1 MRLAWIIIYTRGE
14 YVLLN
19 LNSVL
24 LFAAEGDTSA
34 AIDLQWFEAIDWP
47 GKLSTFGVACLIMV
61 AFYVIARI
69 LQSAS
74 IRVGANRHINQELAE
89 FMGRVVKVG
98 VLMVGLVTSLSNLGV
113 DVSALVTGL
122 GLTGFALG
130 FALKDVISNVLAGV
144 LILIYKPFV
153 KSDYIK
159 VKTHEGQVLS
169 TDLRYTVLRDESG
182 AKLYIPNAML
192 FVDALRVSSEASELS
207 ESNH

>member
-1 MRLAWIIIYTRGE
+1 MS
-14 YVLLN
+14 LN
-19 LNSVL
+19 LVL
-24 LFAAEGDTSA
+24 LFAAEGDDSA
-34 AIDLQWFEAIDWP
+34 ASDLQWFEGIDWV
-47 GKLSTFGVACLIMV
+47 GFLSTLGVACLIML
-61 AFYVIARI
+61 AFYVVARI

-74 IRVGANRHINQELAE
+74 MRVGASRHINQDLAE

-98 VLMVGLVTSLSNLGV
+98 VLIMGLVTALANLGV

-159 VKTHEGQVLS
+159 VKGHEGLVVS
-169 TDLRYTVLRDESG
+169 TDLRYTILRDEAG

-192 FVDALRVSSEASELS
+192 FVDALRVSSEAP
-207 ESNH
+207 ESAESS

>member
-1 MRLAWIIIYTRGE
+1 MS
-14 YVLLN
+14 LN
-19 LNSVL
+19 LVL
-24 LFAAEGDTSA
+24 LFAAEGDDSA
-34 AIDLQWFEAIDWP
+34 ASDLQWFEGIDWV
-47 GKLSTFGVACLIMV
+47 GFLSTLGVACLIML

-74 IRVGANRHINQELAE
+74 MRVGASRHINQELAE

-98 VLMVGLVTSLSNLGV
+98 VLIMGLVTALANLGV

-159 VKTHEGQVLS
+159 VKGHEGLVVS
-169 TDLRYTVLRDESG
+169 TDLRYTILRDEAG

-192 FVDALRVSSEASELS
+192 FVDALRVSSEAPKSS
-207 ESNH
+207 ESS

>member
-1 MRLAWIIIYTRGE
+1 MS
-14 YVLLN
+14 LN
-19 LNSVL
+19 LVL
-24 LFAAEGDTSA
+24 LFAAEGDDSA
-34 AIDLQWFEAIDWP
+34 ASYLQWFEGIDWV
-47 GKLSTFGVACLIMV
+47 GFLSTLGVACLIML
-61 AFYVIARI
+61 AFYVVARI

-74 IRVGANRHINQELAE
+74 MRVGASRHINQDLAE

-98 VLMVGLVTSLSNLGV
+98 VLIMGLVTALANLGV

-159 VKTHEGQVLS
+159 VKGHEGLVVS
-169 TDLRYTVLRDESG
+169 TDLRYTILRDEAG

-192 FVDALRVSSEASELS
+192 FVDALRVSSEAPKSS
-207 ESNH
+207 ESS

>member
-1 MRLAWIIIYTRGE
+1 M
-14 YVLLN
+14 N
-19 LNSVL
+19 LNMVL
-24 LFAAEGDTSA
+24 FFAADGAESA
-34 AIDLQWFEAIDWP
+34 AVDVRWFDGIDWV
-47 GKLSTFGVACLIMV
+47 GRLSAFGVACLIML
-61 AFYVIARI
+61 AFYVVARI

-74 IRVGANRHINQELAE
+74 IRVGASRHINQELAE

-98 VLMVGLVTSLSNLGV
+98 VLMMGLVTSLSNLGV

-159 VKTHEGQVLS
+159 VKGHEGLVIS
-169 TDLRYTVLRDESG
+169 TDLRYTVLRDEAG

-192 FVDALRVSSEASELS
+192 FVDALRVSSEAPKPS
-207 ESNH
+207 ESS

>member
-1 MRLAWIIIYTRGE
+1 MS
-14 YVLLN
+14 LN
-19 LNSVL
+19 LVL
-24 LFAAEGDTSA
+24 ICAAEGVDSA
-34 AIDLQWFEAIDWP
+34 GGLLWFEGIDWM
-47 GKLSTFGVACLIMV
+47 GRLSTFSVACLIML
-61 AFYVIARI
+61 AFYIVARI

-74 IRVGANRHINQELAE
+74 IRVGASRHINQDLAE

-98 VLMVGLVTSLSNLGV
+98 VLMMGLVTSLSNLGV

-159 VKTHEGQVLS
+159 VKGHEGLVVS
-169 TDLRYTVLRDESG
+169 TDLRYTVLRDEAG

-192 FVDALRVSSEASELS
+192 FVDALRVSSEAPEPS
-207 ESNH
+207 ESS

>member
-1 MRLAWIIIYTRGE
+1 MD
-14 YVLLN
+14 LN
-19 LNSVL
+19 LVL
-24 LFAAEGDTSA
+24 LFAAEGGDSA
-34 AIDLQWFEAIDWP
+34 SFGLRWLEGVDWV
-47 GKLSTFGVACLIMV
+47 GKLSTFGVACLIML
-61 AFYVIARI
+61 AFYVVARI

-74 IRVGANRHINQELAE
+74 MRVGASRHINQDLAE

-98 VLMVGLVTSLSNLGV
+98 VLMMGLVTALSNLGV

-159 VKTHEGQVLS
+159 VKGHEGLVVS
-169 TDLRYTVLRDESG
+169 TDLRYTVLRDEAG

-192 FVDALRVSSEASELS
+192 FVDALRVSAEAPESS
-207 ESNH
+207 ESS

>member
-1 MRLAWIIIYTRGE
+1 MN
-14 YVLLN
+14 LN
-19 LNSVL
+19 LVL
-24 LFAAEGDTSA
+24 LFAAEGDDSA
-34 AIDLQWFEAIDWP
+34 AVDLQWFEGVDWMA
-47 GKLSTFGVACLIMV
+47 KLSTFGVACLIMA
-61 AFYVIARI
+61 AFYVVARI

-74 IRVGANRHINQELAE
+74 MRVGASRHINQDLAE
-89 FMGRVVKVG
+89 FIGRVVKVG
-98 VLMVGLVTSLSNLGV
+98 VLMMGLVTALSNLGV

-159 VKTHEGQVLS
+159 VKGHEGLVVS
-169 TDLRYTVLRDESG
+169 TDLRYTILRDEAG

-192 FVDALRVSSEASELS
+192 FVDALRVSSEAPESS
-207 ESNH
+207 ESS

>member
-1 MRLAWIIIYTRGE
+1 MMGLVTS
-14 YVLLN
+14 LSN
-19 LNSVL
+19 LGV
-24 LFAAEGDTSA
+24 
-34 AIDLQWFEAIDWP
+34 DLRWFDGIDWV
-47 GKLSTFGVACLIMV
+47 GRLSAFGVACLIML

-74 IRVGANRHINQELAE
+74 MRVGASRHINRELAE

-98 VLMVGLVTSLSNLGV
+98 VLMMGLVTSLSNLGV

-159 VKTHEGQVLS
+159 VKGHEGLVIS
-169 TDLRYTVLRDESG
+169 TDLRYTVLRDEAG

-192 FVDALRVSSEASELS
+192 FVDALRVSSEAPKPS
-207 ESNH
+207 ESS

>member
-1 MRLAWIIIYTRGE
+1 M
-14 YVLLN
+14 N
-19 LNSVL
+19 LKLVL
-24 LFAAEGDTSA
+24 LFAAAGDDSA
-34 AIDLQWFEAIDWP
+34 AVDLSWFDGIDWV
-47 GKLSTFGVACLIMV
+47 GRLSAFGVACLIML
-61 AFYVIARI
+61 AFYIIARI

-74 IRVGANRHINQELAE
+74 MRVGASRHINQELAE

-98 VLMVGLVTSLSNLGV
+98 VLMMGLVTSLSNLGV

-159 VKTHEGQVLS
+159 VKGHEGLVIS
-169 TDLRYTVLRDESG
+169 TDLRYTILRDEAG

-192 FVDALRVSSEASELS
+192 FVDALRVSP
-207 ESNH
+207 ESPKPPESS

>member
-1 MRLAWIIIYTRGE
+1 MS
-14 YVLLN
+14 LN
-19 LNSVL
+19 LVL
-24 LFAAEGDTSA
+24 LFAAEGDDSA
-34 AIDLQWFEAIDWP
+34 ASDLQWFEGIDWV
-47 GKLSTFGVACLIMV
+47 GFLSTLGVACLIML
-61 AFYVIARI
+61 AFYVVARI

-74 IRVGANRHINQELAE
+74 MRVGASRHINQDLAE

-98 VLMVGLVTSLSNLGV
+98 VLIMGLVTALANLGV

-159 VKTHEGQVLS
+159 VKGHEGLVVS
-169 TDLRYTVLRDESG
+169 TDLRYTILRDEAG

-192 FVDALRVSSEASELS
+192 FVDALRVSSEAPQSS
-207 ESNH
+207 ESS

>member
-1 MRLAWIIIYTRGE
+1 M
-14 YVLLN
+14 N
-19 LNSVL
+19 LNMVL
-24 LFAAEGDTSA
+24 LFAADGAESA
-34 AIDLQWFEAIDWP
+34 AVDVRWFDGIDWV
-47 GKLSTFGVACLIMV
+47 GRLSAFGVACLIML
-61 AFYVIARI
+61 AFYVVARI

-74 IRVGANRHINQELAE
+74 IRVGASRHVNQELAE

-98 VLMVGLVTSLSNLGV
+98 VLMMGLVTSLSNLGV

-159 VKTHEGQVLS
+159 VKGHEGLVIS
-169 TDLRYTVLRDESG
+169 TDLRYTVLRDEAG

-192 FVDALRVSSEASELS
+192 FVDALRVSSEAPKPS
-207 ESNH
+207 ESS

>member
-1 MRLAWIIIYTRGE
+1 M
-14 YVLLN
+14 N
-19 LNSVL
+19 LNMVL
-24 LFAAEGDTSA
+24 LFAADGAESA
-34 AIDLQWFEAIDWP
+34 AVDVRWFDGIDWV
-47 GKLSTFGVACLIMV
+47 GRLSAFGVACLIML
-61 AFYVIARI
+61 AFYVVARI

-74 IRVGANRHINQELAE
+74 IRVGASRHVNQELAE

-98 VLMVGLVTSLSNLGV
+98 VLMMGLVTSLSNLGV

-159 VKTHEGQVLS
+159 VKGHGGLVIS
-169 TDLRYTVLRDESG
+169 TDLRYTVLRDEAG

-192 FVDALRVSSEASELS
+192 FVDALRVSSEAPKPS
-207 ESNH
+207 ESS

>member
-1 MRLAWIIIYTRGE
+1 MS
-14 YVLLN
+14 LN
-19 LNSVL
+19 LVL
-24 LFAAEGDTSA
+24 LFAAEGDDSA
-34 AIDLQWFEAIDWP
+34 ASDLQWFEGIDWV
-47 GKLSTFGVACLIMV
+47 GCLSTFGVACLIML

-74 IRVGANRHINQELAE
+74 MRVGASRHINQDLAE

-98 VLMVGLVTSLSNLGV
+98 VLMMGLVTALSNLGV

-159 VKTHEGQVLS
+159 VKGHEGLVVS
-169 TDLRYTVLRDESG
+169 TDLRYTVLRDEAG

-192 FVDALRVSSEASELS
+192 FVDALRVSSEAPEPS
-207 ESNH
+207 ESS

>member
-1 MRLAWIIIYTRGE
+1 MD
-14 YVLLN
+14 LN
-19 LNSVL
+19 LVL
-24 LFAAEGDTSA
+24 LFAAEGGDSA
-34 AIDLQWFEAIDWP
+34 SFGLRWLEGVDWV
-47 GKLSTFGVACLIMV
+47 GKLSTFGVACLIML
-61 AFYVIARI
+61 AFYVVARI

-74 IRVGANRHINQELAE
+74 MRVGASRHINQDLAE
-89 FMGRVVKVG
+89 FMGRVVKVS
-98 VLMVGLVTSLSNLGV
+98 VLMMGLVTALSNLGV

-159 VKTHEGQVLS
+159 VKGHEGLVVS
-169 TDLRYTVLRDESG
+169 TDLRYTVLRDEAG

-192 FVDALRVSSEASELS
+192 FVDALRVSAEAPESS
-207 ESNH
+207 ESS

>member
-1 MRLAWIIIYTRGE
+1 M
-14 YVLLN
+14 N
-19 LNSVL
+19 LKLVL
-24 LFAAEGDTSA
+24 LFAADGDDSA
-34 AIDLQWFEAIDWP
+34 AVDLMWFDGIDWV
-47 GKLSTFGVACLIMV
+47 GRLSAFGVACLIML
-61 AFYVIARI
+61 AFYIIARI

-74 IRVGANRHINQELAE
+74 IRVGASRHINQELAE

-98 VLMVGLVTSLSNLGV
+98 VLMMGLVTSLSNLGV

-159 VKTHEGQVLS
+159 VKGHEGLVIS
-169 TDLRYTVLRDESG
+169 TDLRYTVLHDEAG

-192 FVDALRVSSEASELS
+192 FVDALRVSSESPKPS
-207 ESNH
+207 ESS

>member
-1 MRLAWIIIYTRGE
+1 MD
-14 YVLLN
+14 LN
-19 LNSVL
+19 LVL
-24 LFAAEGDTSA
+24 LFAAEGGDSA
-34 AIDLQWFEAIDWP
+34 SFGLHWLEGVDWV
-47 GKLSTFGVACLIMV
+47 GKLSTFGVACLIML
-61 AFYVIARI
+61 AFYVVARI

-74 IRVGANRHINQELAE
+74 MRVGASRHINQDLAE

-98 VLMVGLVTSLSNLGV
+98 VLMMGLVTALSNLGV

-159 VKTHEGQVLS
+159 VKGHEGLVVS
-169 TDLRYTVLRDESG
+169 TDLRYTVLRDEAG

-192 FVDALRVSSEASELS
+192 FVDALRVSAEAPESS
-207 ESNH
+207 ESS

>member
-1 MRLAWIIIYTRGE
+1 M
-14 YVLLN
+14 N
-19 LNSVL
+19 LKLVL
-24 LFAAEGDTSA
+24 LFAADGDDSA
-34 AIDLQWFEAIDWP
+34 AVDLRWFDGIDWV
-47 GKLSTFGVACLIMV
+47 GRLSAFGVACLIML

-74 IRVGANRHINQELAE
+74 MRVGASRHINRELAE

-98 VLMVGLVTSLSNLGV
+98 VLMMGLVTSLSNLGV

-159 VKTHEGQVLS
+159 VKGHEGLVIS
-169 TDLRYTVLRDESG
+169 TDLRYTILRDEAG

-192 FVDALRVSSEASELS
+192 FVDALRVSAEAPKPS
-207 ESNH
+207 ESC

>member
-1 MRLAWIIIYTRGE
+1 MS
-14 YVLLN
+14 LN
-19 LNSVL
+19 LVL
-24 LFAAEGDTSA
+24 LFAAEGDDSA
-34 AIDLQWFEAIDWP
+34 ASDLQWFEGIDWV
-47 GKLSTFGVACLIMV
+47 GFLSTLGVACLIML
-61 AFYVIARI
+61 AFYVVARI

-74 IRVGANRHINQELAE
+74 MRVGASRHINQDLAE

-98 VLMVGLVTSLSNLGV
+98 VLIMGLVTALANLGV

-159 VKTHEGQVLS
+159 VKGHEGLVVS
-169 TDLRYTVLRDESG
+169 TDLRYTILRDEAG
-182 AKLYIPNAML
+182 AKIYIPNAML
-192 FVDALRVSSEASELS
+192 FVDALRVSSEATKSS
-207 ESNH
+207 ESS

>member
-1 MRLAWIIIYTRGE
+1 M
-14 YVLLN
+14 N
-19 LNSVL
+19 LKLVL
-24 LFAAEGDTSA
+24 LFAADGDDSVTV
-34 AIDLQWFEAIDWP
+34 DLRWFDGIDWV
-47 GKLSTFGVACLIMV
+47 GRLSALGVACLIML

-74 IRVGANRHINQELAE
+74 IRVGASRHINQELAE

-98 VLMVGLVTSLSNLGV
+98 VLLMGLVTSLSNLGV

-159 VKTHEGQVLS
+159 VKGHEGLVIS
-169 TDLRYTVLRDESG
+169 TDLRYTILRDEAG

-192 FVDALRVSSEASELS
+192 FVDALRVSAEAPKPS
-207 ESNH
+207 ESS

>member
-1 MRLAWIIIYTRGE
+1 MD
-14 YVLLN
+14 LN
-19 LNSVL
+19 LVL
-24 LFAAEGDTSA
+24 LFAAEGGDSA
-34 AIDLQWFEAIDWP
+34 SFGLRWLEGVDWV
-47 GKLSTFGVACLIMV
+47 GKLSTFGVACLIML
-61 AFYVIARI
+61 AFYVVARI

-74 IRVGANRHINQELAE
+74 MRVGASRHINQDLAE

-98 VLMVGLVTSLSNLGV
+98 VLMMGLVTALSNLGV

-130 FALKDVISNVLAGV
+130 FALKDVNSNVLAGV

-159 VKTHEGQVLS
+159 VKGHEGLVVS
-169 TDLRYTVLRDESG
+169 TDLRYTVLRDEAG

-192 FVDALRVSSEASELS
+192 FVDALRVSAEAPESS
-207 ESNH
+207 ESS

>member
-1 MRLAWIIIYTRGE
+1 MS
-14 YVLLN
+14 LN
-19 LNSVL
+19 LVL
-24 LFAAEGDTSA
+24 LFAAEGDDSA
-34 AIDLQWFEAIDWP
+34 ASDLQWFEGIDWV
-47 GKLSTFGVACLIMV
+47 GFLSTLGVACLIML
-61 AFYVIARI
+61 AFYVVARI

-74 IRVGANRHINQELAE
+74 MRVGASRHINQDLAE

-98 VLMVGLVTSLSNLGV
+98 VLIMGLVTALANLGV

-159 VKTHEGQVLS
+159 VKGHEGLVVS
-169 TDLRYTVLRDESG
+169 TDLRYTILRDEAG

-192 FVDALRVSSEASELS
+192 FVDALRVSSEAPKSS
-207 ESNH
+207 ESS

>member
-1 MRLAWIIIYTRGE
+1 MNWNFI
-14 YVLLN
+14 
-19 LNSVL
+19 L
-24 LFAAEGDTSA
+24 LFAAEGGDSA
-34 AIDLQWFEAIDWP
+34 AVDLRWFDGIDWV
-47 GKLSTFGVACLIMV
+47 GRLSAFGVACLIML
-61 AFYVIARI
+61 AFYVVARI

-74 IRVGANRHINQELAE
+74 MRVGASRHINQDLAE

-98 VLMVGLVTSLSNLGV
+98 VLMMGLVTSLSNLGV

-159 VKTHEGQVLS
+159 VKGHEGLVVS
-169 TDLRYTVLRDESG
+169 TDLRYTVLRDEAG

-192 FVDALRVSSEASELS
+192 FVDALRVSAEAPESS
-207 ESNH
+207 ESS

>member
-1 MRLAWIIIYTRGE
+1 MS
-14 YVLLN
+14 LN
-19 LNSVL
+19 LVL
-24 LFAAEGDTSA
+24 LFAAEGDDSA
-34 AIDLQWFEAIDWP
+34 ASDLQWFEGIDWV
-47 GKLSTFGVACLIMV
+47 GFLSTLGVACLIML

-74 IRVGANRHINQELAE
+74 MRVGASRHINQDLAE

-98 VLMVGLVTSLSNLGV
+98 VLIMGLVTALANLGV

-159 VKTHEGQVLS
+159 VKGHEGLVVS
-169 TDLRYTVLRDESG
+169 TDLRYTILRDEAG

-192 FVDALRVSSEASELS
+192 FVDALRVSSEAPKSS
-207 ESNH
+207 ESS

>member
-1 MRLAWIIIYTRGE
+1 MS
-14 YVLLN
+14 LN
-19 LNSVL
+19 LVL
-24 LFAAEGDTSA
+24 LFAAEGDDSA
-34 AIDLQWFEAIDWP
+34 ASDLQWFEGIDWV
-47 GKLSTFGVACLIMV
+47 GFLSTLGVACLIML
-61 AFYVIARI
+61 AFYVVARI

-74 IRVGANRHINQELAE
+74 MRVGASRHINQDLAE

-98 VLMVGLVTSLSNLGV
+98 VLIMGLVTALANLGV

-130 FALKDVISNVLAGV
+130 FALKDVISKVLAGE

-159 VKTHEGQVLS
+159 VKGHEGLVVS
-169 TDLRYTVLRDESG
+169 TDLRYTILRDEAG

-192 FVDALRVSSEASELS
+192 FVDALRVSSEAPKSS
-207 ESNH
+207 ESS

>member
-1 MRLAWIIIYTRGE
+1 M
-14 YVLLN
+14 N
-19 LNSVL
+19 LKLVL
-24 LFAAEGDTSA
+24 LFAAEGDDSWLTG
-34 AIDLQWFEAIDWP
+34 IDWV
-47 GKLSTFGVACLIMV
+47 GRLSAFGVACLIML
-61 AFYVIARI
+61 AFYIIARI

-74 IRVGANRHINQELAE
+74 MRVGASRHINQELAE

-98 VLMVGLVTSLSNLGV
+98 VLMMGLVTSLSNLGV

-159 VKTHEGQVLS
+159 VKGHEGLVIS
-169 TDLRYTVLRDESG
+169 TDLRYTILRDEAG

-192 FVDALRVSSEASELS
+192 FVDALRVSSESPKPS
-207 ESNH
+207 ESS

>member
-1 MRLAWIIIYTRGE
+1 M
-14 YVLLN
+14 N
-19 LNSVL
+19 LKLVL
-24 LFAAEGDTSA
+24 LFAADGDDSA
-34 AIDLQWFEAIDWP
+34 AVDLMWFDGIDWV
-47 GKLSTFGVACLIMV
+47 GRLSAFGVACLIML
-61 AFYVIARI
+61 AFYIIARI

-74 IRVGANRHINQELAE
+74 IRVGASRHINQELAE

-98 VLMVGLVTSLSNLGV
+98 VLMMGLVTSLSNLGV

-159 VKTHEGQVLS
+159 VKGHEGLVIS
-169 TDLRYTVLRDESG
+169 TDLRYTVLHDEAG
-182 AKLYIPNAML
+182 AKLYILNAML
-192 FVDALRVSSEASELS
+192 FVDALRVSSESPKPS
-207 ESNH
+207 ESS

>member
-1 MRLAWIIIYTRGE
+1 MS
-14 YVLLN
+14 LN
-19 LNSVL
+19 LVL
-24 LFAAEGDTSA
+24 ICAAEGADSA
-34 AIDLQWFEAIDWP
+34 GGLLWFEGIDWM
-47 GKLSTFGVACLIMV
+47 GRLSTFSVACLIML
-61 AFYVIARI
+61 AFYIVARI

-74 IRVGANRHINQELAE
+74 IRVGASRHINQDLAE

-98 VLMVGLVTSLSNLGV
+98 VLMMGLVTSLSNLGV

-159 VKTHEGQVLS
+159 VKGHEGLVVS
-169 TDLRYTVLRDESG
+169 TDLRYTVLRDEVG

-192 FVDALRVSSEASELS
+192 FVDALRVSSEAPEPS
-207 ESNH
+207 ESS

>member
-1 MRLAWIIIYTRGE
+1 MS
-14 YVLLN
+14 LN
-19 LNSVL
+19 LVL
-24 LFAAEGDTSA
+24 LFAAEGDDSA
-34 AIDLQWFEAIDWP
+34 ASDLQWFEGIDWV
-47 GKLSTFGVACLIMV
+47 GFLSTLGVACLIML
-61 AFYVIARI
+61 AFYVVARI

-74 IRVGANRHINQELAE
+74 MRVGASRHINQDLAE

-98 VLMVGLVTSLSNLGV
+98 VLIMGLVTALANLGV

-159 VKTHEGQVLS
+159 VKGHEGLVVS
-169 TDLRYTVLRDESG
+169 TDLRYTILRDEAG

-192 FVDALRVSSEASELS
+192 FVDALRVSSEAPESS
-207 ESNH
+207 ESS